1 MTPTSPPR
9 GRFAP
14 SPTGPLHLGSLVAA
28 LASYLMAKRLGGQW
42 LIRVED
48 IDPPREIAGMAQR
61 QLDELARFGLESD
74 EPVLYQSGRAMHY
87 EAALS
92 RLLADGSAF
101 FCSCSRTQLAAA
113 GGIHRACVAPVD
125 PRHAA
130 IRLRVPDVEIGFD
143 DLLYGRQSQ
152 RLGTCVGDVVLKRA
166 DVLYAYQLAAVVDD
180 ALQDI
185 NQVVR
190 GADLLDSTPR
200 QIFLQ
205 QRLGYPRPEYAH
217 VPLVLDAGGH
227 KLSKSH
233 WAAALA
239 DEDRVE
245 ALRAAL
251 RHLGQDTAVLS
262 RRLPM
267 AANLAAALA
276 HFDPAAL
283 AATVT
288 TRERP

>member
-1 MTPTSPPR
+1 MTQTPPPR

-28 LASYLMAKRLGGQW
+28 LASYLMAKSRGGQW

-61 QLDELARFGLESD
+61 QLDELARFGLEPD
-74 EPVLYQSGRAMHY
+74 EPVLYQSERAMRY
-87 EAALS
+87 EAALE

-152 RLGTCVGDVVLKRA
+152 RLGACVGDVVLKRA
-166 DVLYAYQLAAVVDD
+166 DGLYAYQLAAVVDD
-180 ALQDI
+180 ALQGI
-185 NQVVR
+185 TQVVR

-205 QRLGYPRPEYAH
+205 RRLGYPRPEYAH
-217 VPLVLDAGGH
+217 VPLVLGADGH
-227 KLSKSH
+227 KLSKSQ

-239 DEDRVE
+239 DEDRFE
-245 ALRAAL
+245 AFRAAW
-251 RHLGQDTAVLS
+251 RHLGQEAAVLS
-262 RRLPM
+262 RGRTM
-267 AANLAAALA
+267 TANLAAALA

-288 TRERP
+288 TRARP